1 VADMPWSVRLFNE
14 VAKRRKLR
22 QQALENKIR
31 SLKPEDRQKVR
42 AYLSVNSGDEIFIRQ
57 LLGSGDEGNR

>member
-1 VADMPWSVRLFNE
+1 MADMPWSVRLFNE
-14 VAKRRKLR
+14 AAKRRKLR

-42 AYLSVNSGDEIFIRQ
+42 AYLSVNSGDEVFIRQ
-57 LLGSGDEGNR
+57 LLGSGHEGNR